1 MNSRDDAVDVMLQD
15 HTKEVDK
22 DMKTNPVEQNKKRV
36 LRKEDEVNFLQ
47 NDSTAEPKKF
57 GQ

>member
-1 MNSRDDAVDVMLQD
+1 MNLRDDAVDVMLQD
-15 HTKEVDK
+15 HTKEVDS

-36 LRKEDEVNFLQ
+36 LRKEDDVSFLQ